1 MRSSGSPHVV
11 ALLQPDEVLAA
22 RTARFLE
29 REGYGVARAASVSE
43 AHARLAET
51 VPDLWLIALKL
62 GAQAL
67 ALVRELKGRDDRLPV
82 FLLVTGSEEEQ
93 IEAGL
98 ASGADDYLE
107 EPVVDTRLRL
117 AVRNA
122 IRLRDLAMRVTS
134 LERET
139 GSGGY
144 GGLVGR
150 SGPMRR
156 LFAQLDRVAPS
167 DVTVLIQGESGTGK
181 ELVAH
186 AIHAQSGRRGA
197 FVALNCA
204 AIPETLQE
212 SELFGHE
219 KGAFTGATAR
229 SIGKFEQAHRGTLFL
244 DEVAELSAATQAKLL
259 RVLQQRSFQR
269 VGGSELVEVDF
280 RLLAATHRDLAAEV
294 KAGRFREDL
303 YFRLAVLDLQIPPLR
318 DREGDVILLAHQFLA
333 NADQGRKSERN
344 FGLDA
349 LEAMVTY
356 DWPGNIRELQNAI
369 ERAAVLAPGEL
380 IMLADLPERIRA
392 SVANLPADDGVESE
406 GMASPASRP
415 AFGLTVPAG
424 LTLEALERLAIEEAF
439 RRTGGNVSQMSRELG
454 IGRTA
459 LYRKLKQ
466 YAGAPGS

>member
-1 MRSSGSPHVV
+1 M
-11 ALLQPDEVLAA
+11 
-22 RTARFLE
+22 
-29 REGYGVARAASVSE
+29 
-43 AHARLAET
+43 
-51 VPDLWLIALKL
+51 
-62 GAQAL
+62 
-67 ALVRELKGRDDRLPV
+67 
-82 FLLVTGSEEEQ
+82 
-93 IEAGL
+93 
-98 ASGADDYLE
+98 
-107 EPVVDTRLRL
+107 
-117 AVRNA
+117 
-122 IRLRDLAMRVTS
+122 
-134 LERET
+134 
-139 GSGGY
+139 
-144 GGLVGR
+144 
-150 SGPMRR
+150 
-156 LFAQLDRVAPS
+156 
-167 DVTVLIQGESGTGK
+167 
-181 ELVAH
+181 
-186 AIHAQSGRRGA
+186 
-197 FVALNCA
+197 ALNCA

-229 SIGKFEQAHRGTLFL
+229 SVGKFEQAHRGTLFL

-259 RVLQQRSFQR
+259 RVLQERSFQR

-318 DREGDVILLAHQFLA
+318 EREGDVVLLAHQFLA
-333 NADQGRKSERN
+333 NADLGRKAERS

-369 ERAAVLAPGEL
+369 ERAAVLAPGDL
-380 IMLADLPERIRA
+380 IMLADLPERIRQSVTDL
-392 SVANLPADDGVESE
+392 SVADGAESE
-406 GMASPASRP
+406 GTLPAFKP

-439 RRTGGNVSQMSRELG
+439 RRTDGNVSQMSRELG

-466 YAGAPGS
+466 YAGTSGS

>member
-1 MRSSGSPHVV
+1 MRSSGSTHVV
-11 ALLQPDEVLAA
+11 ALLQPDAVLAA

-29 REGYGVARAASVSE
+29 REGYAVARAGSIAE

-51 VPDLWLIALKL
+51 VPDLWLIALRL
-62 GAQAL
+62 GEEAL
-67 ALVRELKGRDDRLPV
+67 ELIRELKGRDDRLPV
-82 FLLVTGSEEEQ
+82 LLLVTGSEEEQ
-93 IEAGL
+93 VAAGL

-107 EPVVDTRLRL
+107 EPVVETKLRL

-122 IRLRDLAMRVTS
+122 IRYRDLAMRVAT

-181 ELVAH
+181 ELVAR
-186 AIHAQSGRRGA
+186 AIHAQSGRRGV

-229 SIGKFEQAHRGTLFL
+229 SVGKFEQAHRGTLFL

-259 RVLQQRSFQR
+259 RVLQERSFQR
-269 VGGSELVEVDF
+269 VGGSDLVEVDF

-318 DREGDVILLAHQFLA
+318 EREGDVVLLAHQFLA
-333 NADQGRKSERN
+333 NADLGHKAERS

-369 ERAAVLAPGEL
+369 ERAAVLAPGDL
-380 IMLADLPERIRA
+380 IMLADLPERIRR
-392 SVANLPADDGVESE
+392 SVTDLPAGDGTESE
-406 GMASPASRP
+406 RTPPAFKP

-439 RRTGGNVSQMSRELG
+439 RRTDGNVSQMSRELG

-466 YAGAPGS
+466 YAGTPGS